1 MKKLILLLITFN
13 ISAQDINSDSSTIN
27 NVIID
32 ELNRMKVFN
41 DSIFLNFEKFKS
53 SALKNNSNSKILFEK
68 LNDVI
73 KLNYSIN
80 QINDDS
86 LFNTRDELI
95 SKIKENI
102 NQIANQNLIQNQ
114 NSDSHFNLESI
125 INKYNKLIMLFFAL
139 ILIGLVL
146 LTGYFNKKRSDSD
159 LKIKEVLTSQKNL
172 KSNFLLV
179 SESINKLKS
188 ENNLSSEKINK
199 ILDKLK
205 ALEWHK
211 SFNALNTLAYHLL
224 LVLVLHYTLPKMKQA
239 TNEVS
244 EDLP

>member
-146 LTGYFNKKRSDSD
+146 LTG
-159 LKIKEVLTSQKNL
+159 
-172 KSNFLLV
+172 FLLV

-205 ALEWHK
+205 ALE
-211 SFNALNTLAYHLL
+211 
-224 LVLVLHYTLPKMKQA
+224 
-239 TNEVS
+239 
-244 EDLP
+244 

>member
-73 KLNYSIN
+73 KLNYYIN

-205 ALEWHK
+205 ALE
-211 SFNALNTLAYHLL
+211 
-224 LVLVLHYTLPKMKQA
+224 
-239 TNEVS
+239 
-244 EDLP
+244 

>member
-73 KLNYSIN
+73 KLKYSIN

-205 ALEWHK
+205 ALE
-211 SFNALNTLAYHLL
+211 
-224 LVLVLHYTLPKMKQA
+224 
-239 TNEVS
+239 
-244 EDLP
+244 

>member
-205 ALEWHK
+205 ALE
-211 SFNALNTLAYHLL
+211 
-224 LVLVLHYTLPKMKQA
+224 
-239 TNEVS
+239 
-244 EDLP
+244 